1 MDIIQVIKKVTKEIV
16 KFSMSKKNYRS
27 KMLYLIKGF
36 FYLLPLILEE
46 NKKGKANTDDELL
59 GDDIYPLF

>member
-1 MDIIQVIKKVTKEIV
+1 MDIMQVIKKVIKEII

-27 KMLYLIKGF
+27 KMLYLIKGL

-46 NKKGKANTDDELL
+46 NKKRKANTHDELL

>member
-36 FYLLPLILEE
+36 FYLLQLILEE

>member
-1 MDIIQVIKKVTKEIV
+1 MDIIKVIKKVTNEIV
-16 KFSMSKKNYRS
+16 KFSMSKTNYRS
-27 KMLYLIKGF
+27 KILYLIKGF

>member
-16 KFSMSKKNYRS
+16 KFSISKKNYRS

-46 NKKGKANTDDELL
+46 NKKGKANADDELL

>member
-16 KFSMSKKNYRS
+16 EFSISKKNYRS

-46 NKKGKANTDDELL
+46 NKKGKANADDELL

>member
-1 MDIIQVIKKVTKEIV
+1 MKKVTKEII

-27 KMLYLIKGF
+27 KMLYLIKGLLYF
-36 FYLLPLILEE
+36 LPLILEE
-46 NKKGKANTDDELL
+46 NKKDKANTDDELL

>member
-1 MDIIQVIKKVTKEIV
+1 
-16 KFSMSKKNYRS
+16 
-27 KMLYLIKGF
+27 MLYLIKGF

>member
-36 FYLLPLILEE
+36 FYLLPLVLEE
-46 NKKGKANTDDELL
+46 NKKGKANADDELL